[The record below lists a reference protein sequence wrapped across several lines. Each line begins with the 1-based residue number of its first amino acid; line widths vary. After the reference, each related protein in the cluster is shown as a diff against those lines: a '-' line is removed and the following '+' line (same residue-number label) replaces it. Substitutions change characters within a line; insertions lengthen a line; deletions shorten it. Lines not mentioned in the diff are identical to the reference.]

1 MRAPYRALVP
11 PTPGASSP
19 EQEWRSGGR
28 LLISQEA
35 DDPRRAQVI
44 GSLTGDSVNIL
55 LDAVDRGVAVL
66 DLSGVDQVDHHAVRA
81 LAALW
86 PDRCT
91 LSACP
96 RWLELWL
103 ARVRSHGGG

>member
-1 MRAPYRALVP
+1 MRAPYRTLVA
-11 PTPGASSP
+11 PTLSASSP
-19 EQEWRSGGR
+19 EHEWRSGR

-35 DDPRRAQVI
+35 DDPRRARVV
-44 GSLTGDSVNIL
+44 GSLTGHSLKVL

-66 DLSGVDQVDHHAVRA
+66 DLSGVEQVDHHAVRA
-81 LAALW
+81 LATLW

-91 LSACP
+91 LVACP

>member
-1 MRAPYRALVP
+1 MRAPYRTLVP
-11 PTPGASSP
+11 PTPSGSSP
-19 EQEWRSGGR
+19 EHEWRSGR

-35 DDPRRAQVI
+35 DDPRRARVI
-44 GSLTGDSVNIL
+44 GSLTGDSVQVL

-66 DLSGVDQVDHHAVRA
+66 DLSGIDRVDHHAVRA

-91 LSACP
+91 LLACP

-103 ARVRSHGGG
+103 ARVRSKGGG